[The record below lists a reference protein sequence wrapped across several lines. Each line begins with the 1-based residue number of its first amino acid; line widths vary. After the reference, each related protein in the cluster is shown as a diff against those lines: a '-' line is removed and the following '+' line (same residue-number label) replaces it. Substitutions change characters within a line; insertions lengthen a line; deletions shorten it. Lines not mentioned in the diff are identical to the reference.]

1 MVDITNGNFVVKD
14 SGDRREFD
22 TGSRRDTDAG
32 KPRYDLIPVEA
43 LRAWANLCAAGA
55 IKYGERN
62 WEKGQPM
69 SVLYASLLRH
79 VYAVQHDTSEDHLA
93 AVLFNAGALVNHA
106 VRIANGELPE
116 ELADSGWARRLV
128 DTM

>member
-1 MVDITNGNFVVKD
+1 MTEIDNGPFVVKD
-14 SGDRREFD
+14 SGERRDFV

-32 KPRYDLIPVEA
+32 KPRYDLIPPEA

-55 IKYGERN
+55 VKYGERN
-62 WEKGQPM
+62 WELGQPI

-79 VYAVQHDTSEDHLA
+79 VYATQTDTSEDHLA
-93 AVLFNAGALVNHA
+93 AVLFNAGAIINHI

-116 ELADSGWARRLV
+116 ELADTAWSRRLV
-128 DTM
+128 DIV